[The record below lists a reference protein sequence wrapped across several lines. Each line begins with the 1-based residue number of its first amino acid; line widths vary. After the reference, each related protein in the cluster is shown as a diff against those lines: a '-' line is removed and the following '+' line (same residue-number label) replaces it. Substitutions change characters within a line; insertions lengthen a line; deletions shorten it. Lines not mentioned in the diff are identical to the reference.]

1 MLYEY
6 VAQSSISDDII
17 LEYPIL
23 LKSRAGFQVT
33 ATYNA
38 THLGH
43 ARSIGNIEQVCLY
56 LYIASL
62 AIILSSL

>member
-23 LKSRAGFQVT
+23 LKSRAGFHVVT
-33 ATYNA
+33 TYKS
-38 THLGH
+38 THRIMGAQLV
-43 ARSIGNIEQVCLY
+43 I
-56 LYIASL
+56 
-62 AIILSSL
+62 